1 MILLIKSKI
10 IGFEEPLCAEIKL
23 NKKENNVNNILETLY
38 NEIKFIKEENKIL
51 KEKIDFLDVFKQN
64 SSEIFE
70 NLNEI
75 KLIENRLKKY
85 SKYENKTMFL
95 KLLFKFTEKEDKISD
110 FHKKCDNNPNILCV
124 IKTSKNVKFGGFTE
138 ISWTTSNQ
146 EKRDDKAFCFSLTK
160 YKIYDIIK
168 GMIAIGDYD
177 NLIVFRDNIFW
188 ISPDYKTLYK
198 GSCAKNSQS
207 NYSGEDIMYEINNG
221 EKDFIIDKFEVYQVL
236 FK

>member
-1 MILLIKSKI
+1 M
-10 IGFEEPLCAEIKL
+10 
-23 NKKENNVNNILETLY
+23 
-38 NEIKFIKEENKIL
+38 
-51 KEKIDFLDVFKQN
+51 
-64 SSEIFE
+64 
-70 NLNEI
+70 
-75 KLIENRLKKY
+75 
-85 SKYENKTMFL
+85 
-95 KLLFKFTEKEDKISD
+95 KLLFKFSEKEDKISD

-146 EKRDDKAFCFSLTK
+146 EKRDDNAFCFSLTK

-177 NLIVFRDNIFW
+177 NHIVFRNNIFW
-188 ISPDYKTLYK
+188 ISTDYKTLYK
-198 GSCAKNSQS
+198 GSCVKNSQS

-221 EKDFIIDKFEVYQVL
+221 EKDFVIDKIEVYQVL